1 MKQYLLLWMDGKWK
15 RRSNGSIRGWV
26 SAVMRSPTSV
36 NTSAHNFSAVKM
48 SSFSLKNFPIYPSK
62 VYKTSSLG
70 LGGKKNVLISYM
82 CWTKSKKTPKL
93 TPEKSSQRKTEK
105 RLWEEYS
112 SCSLHTW
119 KRGYGCSQ
127 ENQDCLWLQ
136 YRFYIAPRKRE
147 LYLKLQRCL
156 GELSAVGVI
165 LALWLVWLFRCRGH
179 EETEGSK
186 MQLSRD
192 GWPTVRRVSSK

>member
-1 MKQYLLLWMDGKWK
+1 MKPYLLLWMDGKWK

-48 SSFSLKNFPIYPSK
+48 SSFGLKNIPIYPSK
-62 VYKTSSLG
+62 VHKTSILRVEKKCVNLLSVLNQIKNNTKTHT
-70 LGGKKNVLISYM
+70 GG
-82 CWTKSKKTPKL
+82 
-93 TPEKSSQRKTEK
+93 KTEK
-105 RLWEEYS
+105 RLWEEYG

-127 ENQDCLWLQ
+127 ENRDCLWLQ

-147 LYLKLQRCL
+147 LCLKLQRCL

-165 LALWLVWLFRCRGH
+165 LALWLVWLFRCGGH
-179 EETEGSK
+179 KETEGSK

>member
-48 SSFSLKNFPIYPSK
+48 SSFSLKNIPIYPSK
-62 VYKTSSLG
+62 VYKISSLR
-70 LGGKKNVLISYM
+70 LKKNVLMSYL
-82 CWTKSKKTPKL
+82 CWTKLKKTPKL
-93 TPEKSSQRKTEK
+93 TPEKNYEK
-105 RLWEEYS
+105 RLWEECS
-112 SCSLHTW
+112 SCSLHPW

-127 ENQDCLWLQ
+127 ETRDCLWLQ

-147 LYLKLQRCL
+147 LCLKLQRCL